1 AIRGWMKSSSTSLA
15 AAGSSAS
22 NIERTQVFLQFARD
36 ALAVGDEVVLA
47 RLGAQ
52 IRVQV
57 AERGL
62 KVRYQLQEEV
72 RQLRVEMLAPQRGDF
87 AERVVYRLG
96 VLVAAAMRQRVEHM
110 GQRRVARRMRTNVD
124 LAPVRRAVAVQ
135 AIVVVPHE

>member
-1 AIRGWMKSSSTSLA
+1 MKSSSTSLA
-15 AAGSSAS
+15 GAGSSAS

-36 ALAVGDEVVLA
+36 ALAVGDEVVFA

-72 RQLRVEMLAPQRGDF
+72 SQLGVEMLAPQRGDF
-87 AERVVYRLG
+87 A
-96 VLVAAAMRQRVEHM
+96 QRSEE
-110 GQRRVARRMRTNVD
+110 RRVGKECRCWWS
-124 LAPVRRAVAVQ
+124 P
-135 AIVVVPHE
+135 